1 MAPILSAVANLWR
14 TLNVELV
21 IFFVTLIFAFAF
33 RGMSVKLSAAKSPKS
48 SKLGK
53 GSKEAGSN
61 VDRPSTPQK
70 PRRVPAISTATIRV
84 ARPSGFELQAPKGT
98 VAQRR
103 RHPIQIMD
111 EVVDGMR
118 EQPGTRFAARALDL
132 HAELRELL
140 RRDGLR
146 LVDVARGSK
155 HSPIDFYTTLV
166 QSVVRVGQ
174 CHLVDDIIDDMIH
187 QGISRP
193 LLFYEST
200 MKQLAGQKHYHLAL
214 TVYDRLAADGLEPSA
229 VTCSCLISFAAE
241 IGELQ
246 RAAGFFQK
254 LSSLTTPSIRAYMTV
269 LRVYGR
275 RQDWSA
281 SLSTFRDM
289 QRRGVHI
296 DSLVLNVIL
305 ATGVSADQLAGVE
318 ALLAEADGFQP
329 PITDVVSYN
338 TVAKCYAQH
347 NDFDGAA
354 AVIARIRRRGL
365 KPNAITFNSV
375 MDAAVRGRRTTEAW
389 DLLKEMRASGL
400 RPDKYTCSIL
410 VKGLSHE
417 PTPAQV
423 QNALDLLHEVD
434 GSLDK
439 TLRTTLFH
447 AVIEA
452 AAQAGDSSMLM
463 HVFSQTRQHQVT
475 PTAAAYRRL
484 REFAEARGIVLGPAH
499 SPVTVGAVDARNC

>member
-1 MAPILSAVANLWR
+1 MASFILAVVSLWR

-21 IFFVTLIFAFAF
+21 IFLVTLTFAFAF
-33 RGMSVKLSAAKSPKS
+33 RGMSAKLSTGKPHKT

-53 GSKEAGSN
+53 GLKDASN
-61 VDRPSTPQK
+61 TSSDRPATPQK
-70 PRRVPAISTATIRV
+70 PRRAVAPRSTRACATEPQWPKV
-84 ARPSGFELQAPKGT
+84 A
-98 VAQRR
+98 VVQRR
-103 RHPIQIMD
+103 RQPTQLLD

-118 EQPGTRFAARALDL
+118 DQPGTRFAARALDL
-132 HAELRELL
+132 YAELQELL

-146 LVDVARGSK
+146 LVDVTRGAK

-166 QSVVRVGQ
+166 QCVVRIGQ
-174 CHLVDDIIDDMIH
+174 CHLVEDIIHDMVQ

-214 TVYDRLAADGLEPSA
+214 RVYDRLAADGLEPSA

-246 RAAGFFQK
+246 RAAGFFEK

-269 LRVYGR
+269 LRVHGR
-275 RQDWSA
+275 RQDWHA
-281 SLSTFRDM
+281 SLATFRDM
-289 QRRGVHI
+289 QQRGVHI

-305 ATGVSADQLAGVE
+305 ATGVSADQLAVVE
-318 ALLAEADGFQP
+318 ALLAEADNFQP

-354 AVIARIRRRGL
+354 TVITRIRRRGL

-375 MDAAVRGRRTTEAW
+375 MDAAVRSKRTADAW
-389 DLLKEMRASGL
+389 QVLEEMRISGL

-410 VKGLSHE
+410 VKGLTHE

-423 QNALDLLHEVD
+423 QSALDLLHEVD
-434 GSLDK
+434 GALDK

-475 PTAAAYRRL
+475 PTAAAYSRL
-484 REFAEARGIVLGPAH
+484 REFAEARSI
-499 SPVTVGAVDARNC
+499 SPGHIAVH